1 MYSVLLSKIEY
12 GFPLIREKLN
22 KIINKKMKVV
32 VLPWAFPTELDCN
45 KLRCEYFKEGGNKYN
60 KYINPLLEMGIEKE
74 NIKILNCY
82 DTKSFKQFKNA
93 IKNSDIL
100 LLPGGNP
107 EMFFSKVVQETELLY
122 EIKNYNGII
131 IGESAGA
138 CLQFKRY
145 FITAKNYYKY
155 FAFYDGFG
163 VLNDPFYIDVHSIN
177 NFRYINK
184 LEKVASEKNKN
195 IYAIFDDGAILY
207 NRSKRQIELFGN
219 VIKINKEKR

>member
-1 MYSVLLSKIEY
+1 MYSILLSKIEY
-12 GFPLIREKLN
+12 GFPLIRERLN

-32 VLPWAFPTELDCN
+32 VLPWAFPTELDYN
-45 KLRCEYFKEGGNKYN
+45 KLSYEYFKEGGNKYN

-82 DTKSFKQFKNA
+82 DTKNFKQFKDD

-145 FITAKNYYKY
+145 FITAK
-155 FAFYDGFG
+155 
-163 VLNDPFYIDVHSIN
+163 IIIIN
-177 NFRYINK
+177 
-184 LEKVASEKNKN
+184 
-195 IYAIFDDGAILY
+195 ILPSMMGLVY
-207 NRSKRQIELFGN
+207 
-219 VIKINKEKR
+219 